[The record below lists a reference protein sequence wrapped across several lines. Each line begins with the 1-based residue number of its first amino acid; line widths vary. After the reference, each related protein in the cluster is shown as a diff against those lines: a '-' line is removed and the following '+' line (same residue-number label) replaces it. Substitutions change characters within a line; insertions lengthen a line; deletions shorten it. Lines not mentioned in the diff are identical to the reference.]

1 MKISVLHKV
10 ASALV
15 IAFGAIATSLPA
27 QAGTLINGWNYA
39 RDDYSYDGTD
49 AGNLSA
55 TSKYD
60 IYGIGVKQV
69 GNQIWVGV
77 NTSTPLTGVANNA
90 AADKNIGWG
99 DLFLDFNYGD
109 AGNTFATAQ
118 GSMIGIRFAA
128 TNDSSATTTGVYTNV
143 TGKSVTGQNSGFT
156 SLNHYS
162 SQVSPAKIGDL
173 AVNDA
178 YYAPYAKAN
187 VPNSIGLLGKSSVR
201 IGDVTALLASDLSD
215 LPSLNL
221 VGNNG
226 SKFGF
231 KFDRPLGFSGDFLGS
246 LFLECINDSVAIQGN
261 LKSKSVPVPPAIAG
275 ILAAAA
281 FGGWR
286 AAKSKKQLK
295 AVEA

>member
-39 RDDYSYDGTD
+39 RDDYSYDGTEG
-49 AGNLSA
+49 GNLSA

-69 GNQIWVGV
+69 GNDIWVGL
-77 NTSTPLTGVANNA
+77 NTSTPLTGVANSG
-90 AADKNIGWG
+90 AADGNIGWG
-99 DLFLDFNYGD
+99 DLFLDFNYGS
-109 AGNTFATAQ
+109 AGNNFATAQ

-128 TNDSSATTTGVYTNV
+128 TNDSGAPSTGVYTNV
-143 TGKSVTGQNSGFT
+143 TGKSVTQDNNGFA
-156 SLNHYS
+156 SLGAYS
-162 SQVSPAKIGDL
+162 NQVSGARIGDL

-178 YYAPYAKAN
+178 YYAPYTSIR
-187 VPNSIGLLGKSSVR
+187 VPNVISTSSAR

-215 LPSLNL
+215 LPGLNL
-221 VGNNG
+221 VGNN
-226 SKFGF
+226 SNKFGF
-231 KFDRPLGFSGDFLGS
+231 KFNLPSNYSGSFLGS

-261 LKSKSVPVPPAIAG
+261 IKPVPVPPAIAG
-275 ILAAAA
+275 ILAAAV

-286 AAKSKKQLK
+286 AARRKKQLK